1 MTETRKRKL
10 LTVVCEAMLE
20 SDLAEELVALGAVGY
35 TITDAR
41 GLGTHG
47 MRSGSWA
54 KEGNIRLEILC
65 DEAVGQKII
74 EHLKRSYDK
83 DYGLLVFSS
92 DVELHSA

>member
-1 MTETRKRKL
+1 MPARKQKL
-10 LTVVCEAMLE
+10 LTVVCESLLE
-20 SDLAEELVALGAVGY
+20 SDLSREVLSLGAVGY
-35 TITDAR
+35 TIIDAR

-65 DEAVGQKII
+65 DEAVSERII
-74 EHLKRSYDK
+74 DHLRRTYDK

-92 DVELHSA
+92 DVELHSS

>member
-1 MTETRKRKL
+1 MMEARKRKL
-10 LTVVCEAMLE
+10 LTVVCESMLE
-20 SDLAEELVALGAVGY
+20 ADLGKEVVALGAVGY

-65 DEAVGQKII
+65 DEAVAVRLI
-74 EHLKRSYDK
+74 EHLKRNYDR
-83 DYGLLVFSS
+83 DYGLLIFSS
-92 DVELHSA
+92 DVDQHSA

>member
-1 MTETRKRKL
+1 MADTRQRKL
-10 LTVVCEAMLE
+10 VTVVCESMLE
-20 SDLAEELVALGAVGY
+20 PDLAREIVALGAVGY

-65 DEAVGQKII
+65 DETVGGRII
-74 EHLKRSYDK
+74 EHLKQSYDR
-83 DYGLLVFSS
+83 DYGLLIFSS
-92 DVELHSA
+92 DVEQHSA

>member
-1 MTETRKRKL
+1 MAEIRKRKL
-10 LTVVCEAMLE
+10 LTVVCESMLE
-20 SDLAEELVALGAVGY
+20 PDLAEEIVALGAVGY

-65 DEAVGQKII
+65 DDAVAARVI
-74 EHLKRSYDK
+74 EHLRQNYDR
-83 DYGLLVFSS
+83 DYGLLVFSY
-92 DVELHSA
+92 DVELHSL